1 MADPVDRQL
10 SGRYAIALF
19 VVVIVLGTVLAAGLL
34 AEPEQFREDV
44 KSWGAAGVGLTAGLA
59 LAHAV
64 LPYPAEL
71 LCLAA
76 GFAYGFVPG
85 LALMLVVWTA
95 SCLLAYWL
103 ARRFGRPLVQRFVDQ
118 AALARAEERVA
129 GASATTLLALR
140 VIPIVPYNVVSYP
153 SGMFRVPLGRFT
165 WTSTLGL
172 APQLA
177 LVTYFGSEAEE
188 LSPADWRIWAVGY
201 GWLAL
206 IVLGRR
212 LARRLEAAR

>member
-10 SGRYAIALF
+10 SGRYAVALF
-19 VVVIVLGTVLAAGLL
+19 VIVIVLGTVLAAGML

-44 KSWGAAGVGLTAGLA
+44 KSWGAAGVALTVGLA
-59 LAHAV
+59 LVHAV

-76 GFAYGFVPG
+76 GFAYGFVPA

-103 ARRFGRPLVQRFVDQ
+103 ARQFGRPLVSRFVDHD
-118 AALARAEERVA
+118 ALDRAEERIA
-129 GASATTLLALR
+129 GARVGTLLALR

-153 SGMFRVPLGRFT
+153 SGMFGVPLGRFT
-165 WTSTLGL
+165 WTTTVGL

-177 LVTYFGSEAEE
+177 LVTYFGSEAED
-188 LSPADWRIWAVGY
+188 LSPTDWRIWAVGLA
-201 GWLAL
+201 WLGL
-206 IVLGRR
+206 ILLGRW
-212 LARRLEAAR
+212 LARRLGVAA